1 MTEKDI
7 KTLKDQS
14 LKILTENRRTTDG
27 HQYTVPSPDS
37 YPYQWLWDSCF
48 HAIALSHFS
57 PEDAKKEMR
66 ALVSKQDSSGLIPHI
81 IYWKKVPG
89 VIDIKWGR
97 EGISSITQPPMLAYA
112 VWNIY
117 KKDGD
122 KKFLEEMYTYLYHFY
137 NYLLNERDPRHN
149 HLVGII
155 NPDESGEDDSPR
167 FDIPLGLSEDQTSE
181 ENFGK
186 RKELVEKNK
195 TCNFDAPFCMKEF
208 FWVKDVPFNAIFVK
222 NLSLMG
228 MIAEELNRMEEAL
241 YFRGRELR
249 VADAM
254 RDHMYEDGVFW
265 SVMGEEYKKIYIK
278 TWAIFSPLFAKLLSG
293 EEAKEL
299 VERHLNDPSEFKT
312 KYSVPTVAKEEKVYN
327 PDGFWRGPVWVA
339 TNWFIYHGLGDYE
352 FAEEAEQ
359 VREDTAKLLMESG
372 FREHFNP
379 ETGAG
384 QGAQNFTWGA
394 LIVDMFARD
403 PNQKEWLY

>member
-1 MTEKDI
+1 MFRRNGTIPLRQNSLTGYTKDIMTEKDI

-195 TCNFDAPFCMKEF
+195 TCNFCCQQ
-208 FWVKDVPFNAIFVK
+208 
-222 NLSLMG
+222 
-228 MIAEELNRMEEAL
+228 
-241 YFRGRELR
+241 FRR
-249 VADAM
+249 
-254 RDHMYEDGVFW
+254 
-265 SVMGEEYKKIYIK
+265 KKCAYYRSCS
-278 TWAIFSPLFAKLLSG
+278 FSCKQASKQH
-293 EEAKEL
+293 EI
-299 VERHLNDPSEFKT
+299 T
-312 KYSVPTVAKEEKVYN
+312 
-327 PDGFWRGPVWVA
+327 
-339 TNWFIYHGLGDYE
+339 
-352 FAEEAEQ
+352 
-359 VREDTAKLLMESG
+359 
-372 FREHFNP
+372 
-379 ETGAG
+379 
-384 QGAQNFTWGA
+384 
-394 LIVDMFARD
+394 
-403 PNQKEWLY
+403 